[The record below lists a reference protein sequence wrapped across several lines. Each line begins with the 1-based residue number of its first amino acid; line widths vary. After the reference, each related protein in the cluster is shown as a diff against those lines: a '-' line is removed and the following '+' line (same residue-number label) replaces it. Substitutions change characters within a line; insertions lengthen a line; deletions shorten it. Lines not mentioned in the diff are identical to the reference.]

1 MPGTRRPT
9 YRTCRPTTAHGRAP
23 FLQVC
28 ALLALPDHALVVAG
42 GCTVSAYDMRSLE
55 ALQDGPVDL
64 LASLV
69 RCPVCERLLDP
80 PCSKPNEPDVKENA
94 VLTLERK
101 GAVLRISSIQ

>member
-1 MPGTRRPT
+1 MGPT
-9 YRTCRPTTAHGRAP
+9 PNRTCRPTTAHGRALC
-23 FLQVC
+23 LQVC

-69 RCPVCERLLDP
+69 RCPVRKTCTT
-80 PCSKPNEPDVKENA
+80 
-94 VLTLERK
+94 VLGWVCKHTETKR
-101 GAVLRISSIQ
+101 